1 MIVFLS
7 LSDNKNNFNS
17 IFREHPKQK
26 LRVAQKAILFQK
38 EKVEIE
44 QTVVWCQQKNLM
56 QPKNIFMFKRSS

>member
-17 IFREHPKQK
+17 IFKEHPKQK
-26 LRVAQKAILFQK
+26 LRVAQKF
-38 EKVEIE
+38 EIE

-56 QPKNIFMFKRSS
+56 QTKNIFMFKRSS